1 MLLLRRRHRVRLNK
15 KGDKRNVLIFDLGGK
30 TLDVSLIIEN
40 DVFKVKATADGTH
53 LGVEGFDNRLVET
66 TVRNFV
72 HGYKYKHRE
81 AITENQR
88 AHRCLRLRVSVASAR
103 CRRRRRRTSRSTH
116 CTTAS
121 PSMPPSRALSKGQVH
136 EVVLVGSSTCI
147 RKVQQLLSGSFN
159 GKEPCKPIKQD
170 EDMVCTT
177 VPTKNLQTFQTC
189 ADNRPGVLIQVFEG
203 EHPWRASAHDRP
215 HSEEPKKYKSESEV
229 RVEAKNALD
238 NYAYNLRNSLNGEK
252 LKEKTPEADKKA
264 VDDKVPETLQ
274 WLDANQAAEK
284 EEFKSGP
291 PGSAESVC
299 IC

>member
-1 MLLLRRRHRVRLNK
+1 MFGELPKHARFVFRGGFYFVDHLRIVHAAELFIEAFICKEVKDAVITEPAYTNDSQRQ
-15 KGDKRNVLIFDLGGK
+15 GDKRNVLIFDLGGK

-116 CTTAS
+116 YADDT
-121 PSMPPSRALSKGQVH
+121 RLSKGQVH

-170 EDMVCTT
+170 EDMVC
-177 VPTKNLQTFQTC
+177 
-189 ADNRPGVLIQVFEG
+189 
-203 EHPWRASAHDRP
+203 
-215 HSEEPKKYKSESEV
+215 EEPKKYKSESEV

>member
-1 MLLLRRRHRVRLNK
+1 M
-15 KGDKRNVLIFDLGGK
+15 GGK

-40 DVFKVKATADGTH
+40 DVFKVKATAGGTH

-103 CRRRRRRTSRSTH
+103 CRRRHSRTSRSTH
-116 CTTAS
+116 YADDT
-121 PSMPPSRALSKGQVH
+121 RLSKGQVH

-170 EDMVCTT
+170 EDMVWYRR
-177 VPTKNLQTFQTC
+177 L
-189 ADNRPGVLIQVFEG
+189 
-203 EHPWRASAHDRP
+203 S
-215 HSEEPKKYKSESEV
+215 
-229 RVEAKNALD
+229 
-238 NYAYNLRNSLNGEK
+238 
-252 LKEKTPEADKKA
+252 
-264 VDDKVPETLQ
+264 
-274 WLDANQAAEK
+274 
-284 EEFKSGP
+284 
-291 PGSAESVC
+291 
-299 IC
+299 